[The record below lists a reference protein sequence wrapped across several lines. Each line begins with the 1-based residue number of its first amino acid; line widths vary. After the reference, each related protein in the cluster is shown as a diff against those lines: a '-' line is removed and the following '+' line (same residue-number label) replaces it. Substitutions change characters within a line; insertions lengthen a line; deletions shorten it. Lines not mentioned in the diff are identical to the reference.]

1 MALDSDLRGD
11 EKKHRFWNTAPVD
24 PVKAARQDGRP
35 HYNRVLGRVLMPDSF
50 MPLGEHRE
58 KTMRNVPPAYFKWLL
73 SQPWFVTSAKW
84 ASVRDYLER
93 FPVEPDKGDV
103 AKGGGS

>member
-11 EKKHRFWNTAPVD
+11 EKAHRFWNTAPVD
-24 PVKAARQDGRP
+24 PIKAALLDGRP

-50 MPLGEHRE
+50 MPVGEHRE
-58 KTMRNVPPAYFKWLL
+58 KTMRNVPAEYYRWLL
-73 SQPWFVTSAKW
+73 GQAWFGKSEKW
-84 ASVRDYLER
+84 AAVRDYLDR

-103 AKGGGS
+103 AKAAGS